1 MTFWKTG
8 IQLIMLCLFLT
19 ACDGPTGG
27 SQPKFCATDYA
38 VLMRDSAVGKEGAK
52 YIENLQVSLQKELDV
67 LQEKVEKNPQDQK
80 VMQEYQQSFALIQQ
94 RLQNDAQN
102 VANEIIQFID
112 QQLETYRKN
121 NGFDAIIALE
131 ALYAHSPEMDRTSE
145 IIAWLDSHKESFKL
159 TPPQTFSP
167 EAPAGPTSGAN
178 TLGAEKDAPKK

>member
-1 MTFWKTG
+1 MTFWKIG
-8 IQLIMLCLFLT
+8 IQLIMLCLFLS
-19 ACDGPTGG
+19 ACDSQTGE

-52 YIENLQVSLQKELDV
+52 YIENLQVSLQKDLDV
-67 LQEKVEKNPQDQK
+67 LQEKVEKNPQDQS

-121 NGFDAIIALE
+121 NGFEAIIALE
-131 ALYAHSPEMDRTSE
+131 ALYAHSPEMDRTAD
-145 IIAWLDSHKESFKL
+145 IIAWLDSQKDSFKL
-159 TPPQTFSP
+159 TPPQAAAEP
-167 EAPAGPTSGAN
+167 APAAN
-178 TLGAEKDAPKK
+178 ASEAEKDAPKK